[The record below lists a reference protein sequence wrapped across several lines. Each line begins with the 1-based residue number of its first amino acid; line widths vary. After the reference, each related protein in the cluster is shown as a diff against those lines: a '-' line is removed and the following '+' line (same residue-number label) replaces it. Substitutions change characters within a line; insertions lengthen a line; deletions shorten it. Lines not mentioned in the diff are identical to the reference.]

1 MASKYNFPETIITD
15 RFMLEKVS
23 EEFHAEEAYEVIDKN
38 REYIGEFLDWCTP
51 EYNLEDTIAFY
62 KMQSENF
69 DEEDSFDFVIID
81 NESDA
86 IIGSIGI
93 VVKSR
98 GVGAVGYWLDA
109 EQQGRG
115 VMGEC
120 LNELIKVAFTESN
133 FIRLNLHTLAENV
146 KSQKVAKRAGFVF
159 DSVIYANRVNAE
171 GELEDVYQYVLIKD
185 EERMQILKSKSE
197 EIEKVY
203 LK

>member
-1 MASKYNFPETIITD
+1 MASKYNFPETIITG

-23 EEFHAEEAYEVIDKN
+23 EEFHAEEAYEVIDRN

-51 EYNLEDTIAFY
+51 EYNLEDTIGFY

-69 DEEDSFDFVIID
+69 DEEESFDFVIID

-93 VVKSR
+93 VVKSKDI
-98 GVGAVGYWLDA
+98 GWIGYWLDA

-115 VMGEC
+115 VMTEC

-159 DSVIYANRVNAE
+159 DSVIYSHRVNAK

>member
-23 EEFHAEEAYEVIDKN
+23 EEFHAEEAYEVIDRN
-38 REYIGEFLDWCTP
+38 RKYIGEFLDWCTP
-51 EYNLEDTIAFY
+51 EYNLEDTIGFY

-69 DEEDSFDFVIID
+69 DEEESFDFVIID

-159 DSVIYANRVNAE
+159 DSVIYSHRVNAK

-197 EIEKVY
+197 EIEKAY